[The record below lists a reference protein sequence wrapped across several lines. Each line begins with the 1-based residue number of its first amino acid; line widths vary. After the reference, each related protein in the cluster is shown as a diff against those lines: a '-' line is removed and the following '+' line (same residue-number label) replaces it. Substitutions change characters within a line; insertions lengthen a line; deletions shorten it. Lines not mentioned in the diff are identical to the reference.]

1 MNTISDDELQK
12 MIEEGQSA
20 PSRDRDVVAY
30 KRVFD
35 ILGEKQ
41 PYSPTGIEDAVISK
55 IERAKRRSTVR
66 EHVWLALGLA
76 FLMLGG
82 VVAIAMSGLSIS
94 FSGWQRYI
102 MMLGICGA
110 VVIVVLNNLERKLLN
125 RHTAGRH

>member
-30 KRVFD
+30 QRVVD

-66 EHVWLALGLA
+66 EHVWLALGLV